1 MFPLFES
8 ICVINGKILNQ
19 KWHQIRYQ
27 KAYKKYFG
35 KVSQFNLLDQ
45 VYIPKEFKKGRVKLK
60 VLYGEKEREIQISFG
75 AKPQK
80 FKVLKKNSTVP
91 IRFFIGRKLVK
102 MHHSAL

>member
-1 MFPLFES
+1 MFES
-8 ICVINGKILNQ
+8 ICVKNAKILNQ

-60 VLYGEKEREIQISFG
+60 VLYGEKEREIRISYLTDSKIWPTIKQNLANNFLRNEG
-75 AKPQK
+75 
-80 FKVLKKNSTVP
+80 
-91 IRFFIGRKLVK
+91 
-102 MHHSAL
+102 

>member
-45 VYIPKEFKKGRVKLK
+45 VLFAQEFKKGEVKPK
-60 VLYGEKEREIQISFG
+60 FYGEKEREIHFEQYT
-75 AKPQK
+75 
-80 FKVLKKNSTVP
+80 FKIINTIRLVHTINLVLIEIKTA
-91 IRFFIGRKLVK
+91 RKIK
-102 MHHSAL
+102 